1 MKSVKRSTDNKFGV
15 IFAEFDYQFYKAVL
29 YFYDRKYA
37 EASKNFKRAIDI
49 LDQQMNSPN
58 PPLDEQF
65 YYDYKKLSFS
75 NRSFNYFEAVYN
87 MAISEIMFGNPLKAY
102 KALNNLLDAL
112 PDGDIKT
119 DLSSFVALLQKETR
133 DPFAGRGNNRNDV
146 EEAEFVPFPV

>member
-1 MKSVKRSTDNKFGV
+1 MKAGKRSTDSKFGV
-15 IFAEFDYQFYKAVL
+15 IFAESDYQFYKAVL

-49 LDQQMNSPN
+49 LDREMTSPN

-87 MAISEIMFGNPLKAY
+87 MAISDIMFGNHLKAY
-102 KALNNLLDAL
+102 KALNTLLDQL
-112 PDGDIKT
+112 PDGDTKT
-119 DLSSFVALLQKETR
+119 DLANFVAMLQKETR
-133 DPFAGRGNNRNDV
+133 DPFAGRGNRNDV
-146 EEAEFVPFPV
+146 E